1 MGQELEKLEALLE
14 RCRRDALGERR
25 APKSLRTSGGH
36 VLVCL
41 VGDTEVASI
50 PVGSVKLSLGGF

>member
-1 MGQELEKLEALLE
+1 MLLE
-14 RCRRDALGERR
+14 RCRRDALGERQ
-25 APKSLRTSGGH
+25 APKQMRSGH

-50 PVGSVKLSLGGF
+50 PVGSVKLRLGRARRRS